1 MKLKVKGILRTPP
14 PPPPPHG
21 AYQYIYNFHVECVQ
35 VLELIENPFSLILKI
50 LIRGDGVLLVG

>member
-1 MKLKVKGILRTPP
+1 MKLKVKGILRTH

-35 VLELIENPFSLILKI
+35 V
-50 LIRGDGVLLVG
+50 GV

>member
-1 MKLKVKGILRTPP
+1 MKLKVKGILRTP